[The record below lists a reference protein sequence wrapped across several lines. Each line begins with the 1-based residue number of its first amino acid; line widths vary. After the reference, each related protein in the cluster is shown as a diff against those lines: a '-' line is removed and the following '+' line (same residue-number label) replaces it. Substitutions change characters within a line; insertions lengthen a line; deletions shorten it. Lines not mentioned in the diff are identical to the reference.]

1 MSSKTSLATAGVDIA
16 YIVSHG
22 FAARM
27 VMQTNLLG
35 KLVETGKTVAL
46 IAPDAEDENLRTYC
60 RTTGVSLY
68 EFKPTANRW
77 NDQYAFARKYFL
89 EDIKANPALWEK
101 HIYATRYN
109 KAKNPWRLVRPWF
122 LYAGYRMT
130 QAFPAIRKWYQRKED
145 QLLESNE
152 ATRLIELIAPKALV
166 ATYPVNFLEGML
178 LKAAKAQG
186 CKTVIHLLSWDN
198 ISCKG
203 HFPQLADEYIAWGPI
218 MAAELKEYYGVSDEK
233 IHQCGVPH
241 FDVHLLNRANPQPGV
256 FLEKLGLKADRP
268 YLFFGMSSPR
278 FAPSE
283 IDSVEWLGKQVTNN
297 VFGKDMQLIVRPH
310 PQNVQGNMA
319 DTSWLPRLEALNSD
333 RIGVD
338 FPDLSISKMAW
349 SMQEKDMLR
358 MSRLLAG
365 CTVSLNSGSTL
376 SIDALMCGKPVILTS
391 FDAGEELTYW
401 RSARRLI
408 DYTHL
413 RKLVD
418 CQGVSVVKN
427 YKDLIDSLLKY
438 LNDPNYLINERNYT
452 ASQECKNASDGFA
465 TERCVEIVKS
475 LVETL

>member
-1 MSSKTSLATAGVDIA
+1 MKVDIA

-27 VMQTNLLG
+27 VMQTDLLG
-35 KLVETGKTVAL
+35 KLVRAGKKVAL
-46 IAPDAEDENLRTYC
+46 IAPDAEDDNLKKYC
-60 RTTGVSLY
+60 KAAGVDLHAFRPAS
-68 EFKPTANRW
+68 NRW

-89 EDIKANPALWEK
+89 ENIKANPALWEK
-101 HIYATRYN
+101 HIYATKYN
-109 KAKNPWRLVRPWF
+109 KSKNPWRQVRPRF
-122 LYAGYRMT
+122 LYLGYQLT
-130 QAFPAIRKWYQRKED
+130 QAFPSIRKWYQRKES
-145 QLLESNE
+145 QQLESEKAIRFIE
-152 ATRLIELIAPKALV
+152 AISPNTV
-166 ATYPVNFLEGML
+166 VSTYPVNFSEGML

-278 FAPSE
+278 FAPYE
-283 IDSVEWLGKQVTNN
+283 IDIVEWLGKQVTNN

-413 RKLVD
+413 RKLVG
-418 CQGVSVVKN
+418 CGGVSLVQSFDELTAVVKEYLAN
-427 YKDLIDSLLKY
+427 PDYLLAA
-438 LNDPNYLINERNYT
+438 RNYT
-452 ASQECKNASDGFA
+452 LKQECDLQDTLA
-465 TERCVEIVKS
+465 TERVVGFF
-475 LVETL
+475 L